1 MSDTAKKILKEV
13 WEWFYTL
20 ALAII
25 VAFLIK
31 GFLFDIVKVD
41 GLSMYPTLNHNDRL
55 IISKIGYTPKQR
67 DIVILDST
75 YKVREEYYD
84 ALAEEDGKDELGAI
98 SKAIEYFSLPKSL
111 KHKYY
116 VKRIIALPGQTV
128 DIKDGNVYVDGKLF
142 NEPYF
147 KGVTNITDHSVSYP
161 LTVDEGMVFVMGDN
175 RSNSEDSR
183 SSRLGQV
190 PFEAVVGKA
199 QFRFFPFNEIGITR

>member
-1 MSDTAKKILKEV
+1 MNDTVKRILKEV
-13 WEWFYTL
+13 WEWVYTL

-55 IISKIGYTPKQR
+55 IISKIGYSPKQR

-75 YKVREEYYD
+75 YKAREEYYD
-84 ALAEEDGKDELGAI
+84 ALAKEKGKDDLSPI
-98 SKAIEYFSLPKSL
+98 SKTIEYFSLPKSL

-116 VKRIIALPGQTV
+116 VKRVIALPGQTV
-128 DIKDGNVYVDGKLF
+128 DIKDGKVYVDGKLF

-147 KGVTNITDHSVSYP
+147 KGITNPTDPNVSYP
-161 LTVDEGMVFVMGDN
+161 LIVEEGMVFVMGDN

-190 PFEAVVGKA
+190 PFEAVVGKS